1 MTARSPKKPRRS
13 GDLSI
18 IPSVAVFDEQLGPA
32 DLRLLCALGAFAD
45 RHGKCWP
52 ATTTLAKELRIS
64 DRRVRACLRKL
75 EGCGYV
81 QTEHRPGQRSVYLI
95 VRKLVDPGTL
105 ASGVDPGTS
114 ASGVG
119 ANPGTPASAP
129 PEHQHPGTPEH
140 QHPPNGVTNVTKNDY
155 TVRFEE
161 FWQAYPPR
169 RPHSNPK
176 KTARAKFEAA
186 LKRGVEPAVIIR
198 GAENYAAYVQRERPD
213 SKFVAQAQTWLD
225 QERWK
230 EYQEAAEAE
239 RPPLML

>member
-1 MTARSPKKPRRS
+1 MTARPPARPRRS
-13 GDLSI
+13 GDLTI
-18 IPSVAVFDEQLGPA
+18 IPAAAVFDEHLGLA

-64 DRRVRACLRKL
+64 DRRVRECLRRL

-81 QTEHRPGQRSVYLI
+81 QTEHRPGQRSLYLI
-95 VRKLVDPGTL
+95 VREPVDPGRQG
-105 ASGVDPGTS
+105 SGVDPGRP
-114 ASGVG
+114 ASGVSPD
-119 ANPGTPASAP
+119 PGRLASAP
-129 PEHQHPGTPEH
+129 PEGRVPGTPEGSL
-140 QHPPNGVTNVTKNDY
+140 PPNGVTNVTKNDY

-169 RPHSNPK
+169 RPHSNPRK
-176 KTARAKFEAA
+176 PAQAKFEAA
-186 LKRGVEPAVIIR
+186 LKHGTVPADIIR
-198 GAENYAAYVQRERPD
+198 GAENYAAYVQRERSDP
-213 SKFVAQAQTWLD
+213 KYIAQAQTWLG